1 MSPGRPTS
9 VFGRWLLGVASGL
22 VALAALGC
30 ADVPSGDSA
39 GSTAPVLSSSTAAT
53 AASTSTTAATITT
66 TSAAPTTATTAAP
79 TTATTAAP
87 TTTVSASTT
96 TSGSPPD
103 RRPAP
108 GFRGTTL
115 SGAEVSLESYAGK
128 PLVLV
133 FWWSG

>member
-1 MSPGRPTS
+1 MSPGRPRS
-9 VFGRWLLGVASGL
+9 ACGRWLLVVASCLL
-22 VALAALGC
+22 VVAALGC

-39 GSTAPVLSSSTAAT
+39 GSTAPALSSSTAV
-53 AASTSTTAATITT
+53 TTAAT
-66 TSAAPTTATTAAP
+66 STTAAP
-79 TTATTAAP
+79 TTTTSTP
-87 TTTVSASTT
+87 STTVSASTT
-96 TSGSPPD
+96 TSVLSPD
-103 RRPAP
+103 RLPAP